1 MPAFTQALI
10 IANVAGFVLQQL
22 LGDAMLQWFAFWPPG
37 ADGWAN
43 SSLLAPWQWL
53 SYSFLHGS
61 VSHLVFNMFGL
72 WMFGSDLE
80 RVWGAR
86 RMALAYFGSV
96 FLGAAAQVLVV
107 SVMGNGGV
115 PVIGASAGVFGL
127 LLAFALVFPERR
139 ILLLI
144 LPIPLPARVFVVLYA
159 VFELTLGVTGTQT
172 GVAHFAHLGGLLG
185 GWLVYRFGRGGP
197 GSWRRGR

>member
-10 IANVAGFVLQQL
+10 IANIAGFVLQQIF
-22 LGDAMLQWFAFWPPG
+22 GGAMLQWLALWPPG
-37 ADGWAN
+37 AGGWAN

-61 VSHLVFNMFGL
+61 VMHLAFNMFGL
-72 WMFGSDLE
+72 WMFGGDLE
-80 RVWGAR
+80 RVWGPR
-86 RMALAYFGSV
+86 RVALAYFASV
-96 FLGAAAQVLVV
+96 FLGAGAQVFV
-107 SVMGNGGV
+107 SAVLGSGGA

-127 LLAFALVFPERR
+127 LLGFALVFPERR
-139 ILLLI
+139 IMPLFP
-144 LPIPLPARVFVVLYA
+144 PIPMPARVFVVLYA
-159 VFELTLGVTGTQT
+159 ALELTLGVTGTQA

-197 GSWRRGR
+197 GSWRRRR

>member
-10 IANVAGFVLQQL
+10 IANVAGFVLQQFF
-22 LGDAMLQWFAFWPPG
+22 GDAMLQWFALWPPG
-37 ADGWAN
+37 AGGWAN

-61 VSHLVFNMFGL
+61 VTHLVFNMFGL

-86 RMALAYFGSV
+86 RMALAYFASV

-139 ILLLI
+139 VLLLI

-159 VFELTLGVTGTQT
+159 VFELTMGVTGSQT

-185 GWLVYRFGRGGP
+185 GWLVYRFGQGGP
-197 GSWRRGR
+197 GPWRRGR

>member
-1 MPAFTQALI
+1 MMPAFIQALI

-22 LGDAMLQWFAFWPPG
+22 LGDAMLQWFALWPPG
-37 ADGWAN
+37 VGGWAN

-86 RMALAYFGSV
+86 RVALAYFASV
-96 FLGAAAQVLVV
+96 FLGAAVQVLVS

-139 ILLLI
+139 VLLLI

-159 VFELTLGVTGTQT
+159 AFELTLGVTGTQT

-185 GWLVYRFGRGGP
+185 GWLVYRFGRSG
-197 GSWRRGR
+197 RR